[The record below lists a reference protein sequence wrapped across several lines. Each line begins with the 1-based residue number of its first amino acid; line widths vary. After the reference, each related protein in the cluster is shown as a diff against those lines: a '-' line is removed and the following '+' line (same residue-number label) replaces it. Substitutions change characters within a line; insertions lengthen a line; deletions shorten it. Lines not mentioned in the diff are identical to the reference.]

1 MGFGI
6 WIGELSHATR
16 RLRGSPGFSVTII
29 GMLGLAIGAMAALF
43 CVVNTVL
50 LKPLPF
56 ASIDR
61 LVYIAATAPGS
72 EMPPEFQVAPEFY
85 LQYREQSKLLEDVAI
100 YWGGTSTLR
109 TNDRVERIRMGFP
122 TNSLFSTLGVQP
134 ILGRLPVTEEDTGVA
149 VLSYA
154 LWTSW
159 FGRDPSVI
167 GRVIEASGKKRTVVG
182 VMGPQFHFPTDDTM
196 LWLPATVFL
205 KDITNPGG
213 DFDGS
218 MVARMA
224 PGATVDDVAKELTAL
239 ASRLP
244 ERFGGSP
251 SYARLIEQH
260 HAIVRPLADEMLG
273 SAARSLWT
281 LFAAATIVLLIAC
294 ANVTNLLLIRADGRH
309 REMAM
314 RRALGATRSE
324 LVRTHAAEL
333 FVVALSAGLL
343 AIVLAAL
350 ALPAFLRAVP
360 DGIPRLDQV
369 GLDTTTVMFT
379 LAVAIMSALLCGI
392 IPALRGS
399 APNLVRLREG
409 GRGMT
414 RQRHW
419 LRDGLV
425 VAQTALALVLLIGSG
440 LLVRSA
446 YALWHTDPGY
456 NTKDIFTFQFAP
468 DRPQLHDANSYA
480 RFDLAFLDRL
490 AALPGVQSVGLIENV
505 PLNEETGGMRI
516 RTETSNSNGG
526 EGVLLKHTFTAGD
539 YFKTMQIAMLEGRPF
554 TADDHGSSRGNV
566 IISRSAAERLW
577 PGQDALGRRI
587 QREGQTAWETVV
599 GVVNDVMQ
607 DGFRDKPEAVVYFP
621 LADTTADGGRTVSS
635 PAYVIKT
642 ARAETIAPE
651 VRALVHEVA
660 PEAPMYRAFTLA
672 GLANDSM
679 AQLSFTLLTLGI
691 TAALSLLLGAIGLYG
706 VLSYIVSERTREI
719 GVRMALGAKASQVR
733 GMVVAHG
740 ARVVGIGVAIG
751 IVAALLFTRTLSSLL
766 FGVQPV
772 DAMTFVL
779 MSLAMIGVGLLASF
793 LPARHASNLDPV
805 ESLRKE

>member
-1 MGFGI
+1 MGLGI
-6 WIGELSHATR
+6 WIGELAHASR
-16 RLRGSPGFSVTII
+16 RLKNAPGFTFTIV

-56 ASIDR
+56 ANTDR

-85 LQYREQSKLLEDVAI
+85 LQYGEQSKLLEDVAI

-122 TNSLFSTLGVQP
+122 TNSLYSTLGVKP
-134 ILGRLPVTEEDTGVA
+134 LLGRLPVKEDETGVA

-167 GRVIEASGKKRTVVG
+167 GRVIHASGRDRTVVG

-196 LWLPATVFL
+196 LWLPATVDL

-218 MVARMA
+218 MVARMV
-224 PGATVDDVAKELTAL
+224 PGATTGSVEKELTTL

-244 ERFGGSP
+244 ERFGGPP
-251 SYARLIEQH
+251 SYARLIGQH
-260 HAIVRPLADEMLG
+260 RAVVRGLADEMLG

-294 ANVTNLLLIRADGRH
+294 ANVTNLLLVRVDGRH

-314 RRALGATRSE
+314 RRALGATRGE

-333 FVVALSAGLL
+333 FVVAFSAGIV
-343 AIVLAAL
+343 AIVLAAI
-350 ALPAFLRAVP
+350 ALPGFLRAVP

-369 GLDTTTVMFT
+369 GLDTTTLVFT
-379 LAVAIMSALLCGI
+379 LAVAIASALLCGI

-399 APNLVRLREG
+399 TPNLARLREG

-456 NTKDIFTFQFAP
+456 NTADVFTFQFAP
-468 DRPQLHDANSYA
+468 DRPQLQDANSYA
-480 RFDLAFLDRL
+480 RFHLEFLDRL
-490 AALPGVQSVGLIENV
+490 ATLPGMQSVGLIENV
-505 PLNEETGGMRI
+505 PLNEGTANMRI
-516 RTETSNSNGG
+516 RSETSSSDGG
-526 EGVLLKHTFTAGD
+526 DGVLLKQNYTAGD
-539 YFKTMQIAMLEGRPF
+539 YFKAMQIAMLEGRDF
-554 TADDHGSSRGNV
+554 SADDHGSSRGNV
-566 IISRSAAERLW
+566 IVSRTAAERLW
-577 PGQDALGRRI
+577 PGQNALGKRV

-651 VRALVHEVA
+651 VRALVREVA
-660 PEAPMYRAFTLA
+660 PEAPMYRVFTLA
-672 GLANDSM
+672 GLAKDSM

-706 VLSYIVSERTREI
+706 VLSYIVGERTREI
-719 GVRMALGAKASQVR
+719 GVRMALGAQAAQVR
-733 GMVVAHG
+733 RMVVAHG
-740 ARVVGIGVAIG
+740 ARVVGIGVVVG
-751 IVAALLFTRTLSSLL
+751 IVAALMFTRSLASLL
-766 FGVQPV
+766 FGVQAV
-772 DAMTFVL
+772 DAMTFAL
-779 MSLAMIGVGLLASF
+779 MSLAMIGVGLLASY
-793 LPARHASNLDPV
+793 LPARQASNLDPV

>member
-1 MGFGI
+1 MGLGI
-6 WIGELSHATR
+6 WTDELVHATR
-16 RLRGSPGFSVTII
+16 RLSNAPGFTVTII

-56 ASIDR
+56 ANTDR

-72 EMPPEFQVAPEFY
+72 EMPPEFPVAPEFY

-134 ILGRLPVTEEDTGVA
+134 LIGRLPVKEDDTGVA
-149 VLSYA
+149 LLSYA

-182 VMGPQFHFPTDDTM
+182 VMGPQFHFPTAETM
-196 LWLPATVFL
+196 LWLPATVNL
-205 KDITNPGG
+205 KDITPPGG

-218 MVARMA
+218 MVARIV
-224 PGATVDDVAKELTAL
+224 PGATINSVEKELTTL

-244 ERFGGSP
+244 ERFGGP
-251 SYARLIEQH
+251 PRYARLIEQH
-260 HAIVRPLADEMLG
+260 RAVVRELSDEMLG

-294 ANVTNLLLIRADGRH
+294 ANVTNLLLVRVDGRH

-314 RRALGATRSE
+314 RRALGATRLE
-324 LVRTHAAEL
+324 LMRTQAAEL
-333 FVVALSAGLL
+333 FVVALSAGVL
-343 AIVLAAL
+343 AIVLAAI
-350 ALPAFLRAVP
+350 ALPGFLRAVP
-360 DGIPRLDQV
+360 NGIPRIDQV
-369 GLDTTTVMFT
+369 GLDTITVVFT
-379 LAVAIMSALLCGI
+379 VGVAITSALLCGI
-392 IPALRGS
+392 MPALRGS
-399 APNLVRLREG
+399 TPKLAGLREG

-456 NTKDIFTFQFAP
+456 NTADVFTFQFAP
-468 DRPQLHDANSYA
+468 DRPQLKDANSYA
-480 RFDLAFLDRL
+480 RFHLEFLERL
-490 AALPGVQSVGLIENV
+490 AALPGVQSVGIVENL
-505 PLNEETGGMRI
+505 PLNEETASTRI
-516 RTETSNSNGG
+516 RTEASNADAG
-526 EGVLLKHTFTAGD
+526 EGVSLKQNYTAGD
-539 YFKTMQIAMLEGRPF
+539 YFRSMQITMLDGRAF
-554 TADDHGSSRGNV
+554 TPGDHGNTRGNV
-566 IISRSAAERLW
+566 IVSRSAAERLW
-577 PGQDALGRRI
+577 PGQNAVGQRI
-587 QREGQTAWETVV
+587 QREGEAAWETVV

-607 DGFRDKPEAVVYFP
+607 DGFRDQPEADVYFP
-621 LADTTADGGRTVSS
+621 LADTTADGGRTISS

-642 ARAETIAPE
+642 TRAETIAPE
-651 VRALVHEVA
+651 VRALVREIA
-660 PEAPMYRAFTLA
+660 PEAPMYRVFTLA
-672 GLANDSM
+672 GLAKDSM
-679 AQLSFTLLTLGI
+679 AQLSFALLSVGI
-691 TAALSLLLGAIGLYG
+691 SAALSLLLGAIGLYG
-706 VLSYIVSERTREI
+706 VLSYVVGQRTREI
-719 GVRMALGAKASQVR
+719 GVRMALGAKAVQVR
-733 GMVVAHG
+733 RMVVAHG
-740 ARVVGIGVAIG
+740 ARVVGMGVTIG
-751 IVAALLFTRTLSSLL
+751 IVAALLFTRTLGSLL

-772 DAMTFVL
+772 DATTFAI
-779 MSLAMIGVGLLASF
+779 MSIAMIGIGLLASY

>member
-1 MGFGI
+1 MGAGI
-6 WIGELSHATR
+6 WMSEIVHAAR
-16 RLRGSPGFSVTII
+16 RLRDAPGFTITI
-29 GMLGLAIGAMAALF
+29 VGMLGLAIGAMAAMF

-56 ASIDR
+56 ANTDR
-61 LVYIAATAPGS
+61 LVYVAATAPGS

-85 LQYREQSKLLEDVAI
+85 LQYSEQSKLLEDIAI

-109 TNDRVERIRMGFP
+109 ANDRVERIRMGFP
-122 TNSLFSTLGVQP
+122 TNSLYSTLGVQP
-134 ILGRLPVTEEDTGVA
+134 ILGRLPVAEDEYGVA

-167 GRVIEASGKKRTVVG
+167 GRVIDASGKKRTVVG
-182 VMGPQFHFPTDDTM
+182 VMGPEFHFPNDDTM
-196 LWLPATVFL
+196 LWLPATVEP
-205 KDITNPGG
+205 KDITNPGE
-213 DFDGS
+213 FDGS

-224 PGATVDDVAKELTAL
+224 PEATIDSVERELTTL
-239 ASRLP
+239 ASHLP

-251 SYARLIEQH
+251 SYARIIQQH
-260 HAIVRPLADEMLG
+260 RAVVRGLADEMLG

-281 LFAAATIVLLIAC
+281 LFAAASIVLLIAC
-294 ANVTNLLLIRADGRH
+294 ANVTNLLLVRVDGRH

-314 RRALGATRSE
+314 RRALGATRGE
-324 LVRTHAAEL
+324 LVRTQAAEL
-333 FVVALSAGLL
+333 FVVALSAGVV
-343 AIVLAAL
+343 AIVLAAI
-350 ALPAFLRAVP
+350 ALPGFLRAVP

-369 GLDTTTVMFT
+369 GLDTTTLMFT
-379 LAVAIMSALLCGI
+379 LAVAIISALLCGI

-399 APNLVRLREG
+399 APNLSRLREG

-446 YALWHTDPGY
+446 YALWHIDPGY

-468 DRPQLHDANSYA
+468 DRPELQDANSYA
-480 RFDLAFLDRL
+480 RFNLGFLDRL

-505 PLNEETGGMRI
+505 PLNESTASMRV
-516 RTETSNSNGG
+516 RTESSNSNGG
-526 EGVLLKHTFTAGD
+526 DGVLLNVTYTAGD
-539 YFKTMQIAMLEGRPF
+539 YFKSMQIAMLEGREF
-554 TADDHGSSRGNV
+554 AADDHGSSRGNV
-566 IISRSAAERLW
+566 ILSRSAAERLW
-577 PGQDALGRRI
+577 PGQYALGRRI

-599 GVVNDVMQ
+599 GVVSDVMQ
-607 DGFRDKPEAVVYFP
+607 DSFRDKPEADVYFP
-621 LADTTADGGRTVSS
+621 LADTTANGGRAVSS

-642 ARAETIAPE
+642 TRAEAIAPE
-651 VRALVHEVA
+651 VRALVREVA

-672 GLANDSM
+672 GLAKDSM

-691 TAALSLLLGAIGLYG
+691 TAAISLLLGAIGLYG
-706 VLSYIVSERTREI
+706 VLSYIVGERTREI
-719 GVRMALGAKASQVR
+719 GVRMALGAQASQVR

-740 ARVVGIGVAIG
+740 ARMVGIGVAIG
-751 IVAALLFTRTLSSLL
+751 VVAALLFTRALGSLL
-766 FGVQPV
+766 FDVQPV
-772 DAMTFVL
+772 DAMTFAL
-779 MSLAMIGVGLLASF
+779 MSLAMIGIGLLASY
-793 LPARHASNLDPV
+793 LPARRASNLDPV
-805 ESLRKE
+805 ESLRRD